1 MAEPAANLAPVPE
14 LLRACAD
21 ELAAVAELGL
31 RLERTLAALT
41 PQLGARMAVIEEMQ
55 GLDRLV
61 QHAAALHAFLLSA
74 AATAPAEHALDVKAA
89 LDAVTLEAM
98 SVRLSRQLLG
108 REPEDS
114 WVLDSGE
121 VEFL

>member
-1 MAEPAANLAPVPE
+1 MGEPAANFAPVPE

-31 RLERTLAALT
+31 RLERTLAALA
-41 PQLGARMAVIEEMQ
+41 PQLGARMGVVEEMQ

-61 QHAAALHAFLLSA
+61 QHAAALHAFLLNA
-74 AATAPAEHALDVKAA
+74 AASAPSEHALDVKAA

-98 SVRLSRQLLG
+98 SARLNKHLLG
-108 REPEDS
+108 REPDE
-114 WVLDSGE
+114 WVLDAGE
-121 VEFL
+121 IEFL